1 MAEKKYKKKNIKV
14 LDASWYLPNIKR
26 SAKKEYKQKRIP
38 GAVFFDIDDVSDKK
52 SSLPHMLP
60 SRKTFEKK
68 NSDLG
73 ISKNDYLVIY
83 CSEGIMS
90 SPRAWWM
97 FKYFGH
103 NNVFILNGGLKAW
116 RQANG
121 RIERGDKK
129 IKLSNYKTGRIKL
142 NLNITYNNIINYKK
156 KIKKYVFLML
166 DLKQGF

>member
-1 MAEKKYKKKNIKV
+1 
-14 LDASWYLPNIKR
+14 
-26 SAKKEYKQKRIP
+26 
-38 GAVFFDIDDVSDKK
+38 
-52 SSLPHMLP
+52 
-60 SRKTFEKK
+60 
-68 NSDLG
+68 
-73 ISKNDYLVIY
+73 
-83 CSEGIMS
+83 MS

-121 RIERGDKK
+121 RIEGNQK
-129 IKLSNYKTGRIKL
+129 IKPSNWKTGRIKL
-142 NLNITYNNIINYKK
+142 DLNITYNSIINYKK